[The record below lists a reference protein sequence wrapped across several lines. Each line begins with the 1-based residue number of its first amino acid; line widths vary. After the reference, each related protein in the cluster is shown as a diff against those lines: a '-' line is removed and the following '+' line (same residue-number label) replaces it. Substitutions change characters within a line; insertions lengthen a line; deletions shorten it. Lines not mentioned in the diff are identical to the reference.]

1 MQVGTSTAAKC
12 AAAFAAALAAAP
24 AAFAEDYP
32 TRPVEVIHQ
41 FGPGGGTD
49 LFVRAIATPF
59 REITG
64 QNMVSVSVQGGGGV
78 PASTS
83 FLQRPA
89 DGHSL
94 MAIGP
99 EQVINHVLGRM
110 DIGDLKPVARV
121 QYDQGLFLV
130 RRDSPFGSID
140 DLIEAARERPGELTT
155 AVTGAAGFDDTLVGQ
170 WNIETGAELATVP
183 FSAAEAIS
191 NTLGGHVDLLFEEY
205 GPARGLI
212 ESGELRPLVLFAEER
227 LPVLPDVPTA
237 VELGYDVTLGRWRGF
252 ALQSDDS
259 AEHAEQLYAL
269 IEEAAQSDYYR
280 RVEEDNALQFRSEL
294 LGPDEFQEFIER
306 ELEIY
311 TTVLQEQG
319 FIN

>member
-1 MQVGTSTAAKC
+1 M
-12 AAAFAAALAAAP
+12 P
-24 AAFAEDYP
+24 AA
-32 TRPVEVIHQ
+32 
-41 FGPGGGTD
+41 
-49 LFVRAIATPF
+49 
-59 REITG
+59 
-64 QNMVSVSVQGGGGV
+64 
-78 PASTS
+78 TS

-89 DGHSL
+89 DSHSL

-110 DIGDLKPVARV
+110 DIGDIMPVARV

-130 RRDSPFGSID
+130 RRDSAFETID
-140 DLIEAARERPGELTT
+140 DLIEAARERPGDLTT
-155 AVTGAAGFDDTLVGQ
+155 AVTGSAGFDDTLVGQ
-170 WNIETGAELATVP
+170 WNIKTGAELATVP
-183 FSAAEAIS
+183 FSATEAIS
-191 NTLGGHVDLLFEEY
+191 NTLGGHVDVLFEEY

-227 LPVLPDVPTA
+227 LPILPDVPTA

-252 ALQSDDS
+252 ALQADDS
-259 AEHAEQLYAL
+259 EEHAEQLFAI

-280 RVEEDNALQFRSEL
+280 RVEEENALQFRSEL
-294 LGPDEFQEFIER
+294 LGPDEFQEFMVR

-311 TTVLQEQG
+311 TTVLREQG